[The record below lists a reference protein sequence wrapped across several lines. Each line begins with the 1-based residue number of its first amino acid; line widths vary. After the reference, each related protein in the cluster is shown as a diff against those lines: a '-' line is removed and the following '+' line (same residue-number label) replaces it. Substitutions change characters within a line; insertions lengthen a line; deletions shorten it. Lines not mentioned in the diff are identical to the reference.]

1 MDHAFRGLALH
12 TWTVDTA
19 PLETALDAAR
29 QGGLDAVELR
39 RVDFRRCF
47 ERGLSNAQV
56 LDLVRAAG
64 LPVSA
69 IGPEYGWIFATGEE
83 SSRLF
88 SVFRDTCENAVALK
102 CDLLMSALGP
112 GAGGIEDAVANV
124 RRAGEVAAEFGLR
137 LALEFQFRHPVVTS
151 LDILR
156 DIIARARQPN
166 VGLLLDAYH
175 LQRGGRPGR
184 GFEEVP
190 AEEIFYV
197 QYSDVPDAPPSGT
210 PPTDRLPPGKGVVH
224 WSELFRLLA
233 EKDYAGYLSY
243 EAPNPAHWERPPAQ
257 VALEGAA
264 ATREVLAQAFDR
276 SVA

>member
-29 QGGLDAVELR
+29 QGGFDAVELR

-56 LDLVRAAG
+56 LALVRAAG

-88 SVFRDTCENAVALK
+88 SVLRDTCENAVALK
-102 CDLLMSALGP
+102 CGLLMSALGP
-112 GAGGIEDAVANV
+112 GAGGIEDAVASV
-124 RRAGEVAAEFGLR
+124 RRAGELAAEFGLR
-137 LALEFQFRHPVVTS
+137 LALEFQFQHPVVTS

-156 DIIARARQPN
+156 DIIARARRPN

-190 AEEIFYV
+190 ADEIFYV

-210 PPTDRLPPGKGVVH
+210 PPTDRLPPGKGVVR